1 MNRSTRQSDGSR
13 RPEISPVSRSIPD
26 AAIGLQPAP
35 LLVARDLAVVPR
47 KAPRAVGVRHAVA
60 SAAAARFAFSLRFLT
75 RSAPRADAGLCYDGF
90 HRQGAFIRTVAGHAP
105 NSARSCGVSLLR
117 SRPCRSRGGRH
128 PRCANNLTTGCAQAI
143 TLHPLVSRRA
153 DCAPMTCKGQ
163 TPSPPRFA
171 RVLLLCCAPSGLG
184 PSGLR

>member
-105 NSARSCGVSLLR
+105 KRANACGVSLLIL
-117 SRPCRSRGGRH
+117 PTVQEKRGT
-128 PRCANNLTTGCAQAI
+128 PPQCETNLTTGCAQAI
-143 TLHPLVSRRA
+143 TLHPLRSRRA
-153 DCAPMTCKGQ
+153 DCAPMSCKGQ